1 MKESVAIILGIL
13 LLLSAC
19 PAEAASFSGA
29 EKGLPS
35 LVMLST
41 PT

>member
-1 MKESVAIILGIL
+1 MKVINFLMGL
-13 LLLSAC
+13 LMFFTAC
-19 PAEAASFSGA
+19 SAEAASFSA
-29 EKGLPS
+29 VKKGLPS